1 MTRQPANGRSGG
13 VVRAESDDGRD
24 GERVRNR
31 RKEQGLTQVDLAQRI
46 GVSRQTVVTMETG
59 DYAPSV
65 YLALRI
71 ARTLDTTVEALW
83 G

>member
-1 MTRQPANGRSGG
+1 M
-13 VVRAESDDGRD
+13 RAESDDGRD